1 MSRFLYIF
9 VTQTGEPVHQGVS
22 FPPPRAPIIVYETM
36 SKSVENLTEKFKNYL
51 ETHKLRKTPERF
63 ALMEK
68 AMTLPGHFDVDEL
81 YEVMDS
87 EGFHVSKATIY
98 STLELLVDCGMLNRH
113 LFGSRKTSYEAAKMN
128 HFHLVCSTCGKIRE
142 IEDSEMMGIPDSI
155 DLLGFRPTYFSTM
168 IYGTCRECLE
178 KKRNDN

>member
-1 MSRFLYIF
+1 
-9 VTQTGEPVHQGVS
+9 
-22 FPPPRAPIIVYETM
+22 M
-36 SKSVENLTEKFKNYL
+36 SKKTDNLTEKFKTYL
-51 ETHKLRKTPERF
+51 EGRKLRKTPERF

-68 AMTLPGHFDVDEL
+68 AMTLPGHFGVDEL

-113 LFGSRKTSYEAAKMN
+113 LFGLRKTSYERAKMN

-142 IEDSEMMGIPDSI
+142 IEDNDMMGIPGAL
-155 DLLGFRPTYFSTM
+155 DLQGFKPTYFSTM
-168 IYGTCRECLE
+168 IYGTCRECRQ
-178 KKRNDN
+178 KKQNNQ